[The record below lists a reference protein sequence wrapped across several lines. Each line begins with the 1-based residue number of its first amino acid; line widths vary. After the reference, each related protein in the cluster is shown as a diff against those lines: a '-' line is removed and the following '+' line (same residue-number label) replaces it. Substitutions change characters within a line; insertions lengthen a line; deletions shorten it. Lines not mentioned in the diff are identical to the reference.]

1 MPFLSLILG
10 TLSVISSLICLWNT
24 WYITVLFSIVG
35 IATGIFSRKK
45 FSFPSVSKAG
55 IILSGVGIFLTI
67 VFLIVFNVLSGMFL
81 EFNA

>member
-24 WYITVLFSIVG
+24 WYITVLFSIAG

-55 IILSGVGIFLTI
+55 IILSAIGIILTI
-67 VFLIVFNVLSGMFL
+67 IFIISFFFIDSYFVSM
-81 EFNA
+81 NA